1 MRRALLVLLVLAAA
15 APARPSAEE
24 KYKGKLAEVWVEFGR
39 YCKLEG
45 LKTKAEAAL
54 ARARALDPQAKDLDR
69 IAADVEALEGD
80 KDKPAGFAKREEKAH
95 KDAAKVYDRLAKL
108 GKEPRYELYS
118 LEALA
123 LDPSS
128 RRLGKLTGAAQ
139 KGLAVIK
146 HPDHPLVGYVSLPK
160 GWSRKKKYPVLIT
173 VDGAGS
179 NFLGSGRRFATTR
192 GSRKYIVLA
201 PCTLSNTNQ
210 LLPKKYPYYTEQ
222 LLQENNG
229 NRIAFDLAGV
239 EKLLDFIDAHLG
251 GNGKIAVTGFSGGGN
266 VCYAM
271 TVVHPERVL
280 FSAPAC
286 ANFSGMGFNR
296 AAKPDDGGP
305 PIRIFT
311 GEKDPHRVW
320 THGKVG
326 GVPGI
331 DPQTDRAVET
341 LKGLGYTNLTRTMLK
356 GVGHSNCAA
365 EVWKVADEVD
375 H

>member
-1 MRRALLVLLVLAAA
+1 VRRALVLLLALTAA
-15 APARPSAEE
+15 APAKPSAEE
-24 KYKGKLAEVWVEFGR
+24 KYRSKLADVWVEFGR

-45 LKTKAEAAL
+45 LKADAESAL

-69 IAADVEALEGD
+69 LAGEVEALDGD
-80 KDKPAGFAKREEKAH
+80 KERPAGFGKRREKAH
-95 KDAAKVYDRLAKL
+95 KEAAKICDRLAKL
-108 GKEPRYELYS
+108 GKEPRYELYA
-118 LEALA
+118 LDALA

-128 RRLGKLTGAAQ
+128 RRLGKLAGEAQ

-201 PCTLSNTNQ
+201 PCTLSNTNE

-239 EKLLDFIDAHLG
+239 EKLLAFVEEHLG
-251 GNGKIAVTGFSGGGN
+251 GSGKIAVTGFSGGGN

-271 TVVHPERVL
+271 TVVHPGQVL

-286 ANFSGMGFNR
+286 ANFSGMGFDR
-296 AAKPDDGGP
+296 AKKPDDGGP
-305 PIRIFT
+305 PIRILT
-311 GEKDPHRVW
+311 GDKDPHREW

-331 DPQTDRAVET
+331 EPQTDRAVEA
-341 LKGLGYTNLTRTMLK
+341 LKELGYTNFTRTMLK

-365 EVWKVADEVD
+365 EVWKVADEIGG
-375 H
+375 